1 MASDD
6 SLLDNLLS
14 LGVFFLLTI
23 LSFFIAVVLCELY
36 LRYRDSWRATTDRI
50 VVREREAFLL
60 RKCFCCA
67 DRAGGMR
74 TGAFAEIARSRKRS
88 LLKLA
93 ARDSCAICM
102 EAFGDMP
109 KAPLCEIRRCGH
121 VFCKGC
127 IYPWL
132 RRSDACP
139 LCKREIC

>member
-1 MASDD
+1 MSM
-6 SLLDNLLS
+6 
-14 LGVFFLLTI
+14 GIFLLLTVV
-23 LSFFIAVVLCELY
+23 SFVA
-36 LRYRDSWRATTDRI
+36 ATTACDIYSLYKNRRTATAGVAAI
-50 VVREREAFLL
+50 WDMDSEPPRFRLL
-60 RKCFCCA
+60 RKRCSCCA

-88 LLKLA
+88 LPKLA

-102 EAFGDMP
+102 ETFGDMP
-109 KAPLCEIRRCGH
+109 KAPLCEINRCGH

-127 IYPWL
+127 IHQWL